1 VAVGTGARRRP
12 LLPIRLPTRLAS
24 KRRIR
29 PQALALI
36 RDGDR
41 ILVERGRD
49 DVKGQTFYRLLGGT
63 IEFGETG
70 AETVRRELL
79 EELGAEIDVG
89 PLLAT
94 IENLFTYEGKAA
106 HELALVYECELRD
119 ETLQA
124 LDECDATE
132 KTSKG
137 TVTHPVSWRRI
148 DSFGSG
154 GDILYP
160 EQLLELLSA

>member
-1 VAVGTGARRRP
+1 
-12 LLPIRLPTRLAS
+12 
-24 KRRIR
+24 
-29 PQALALI
+29 
-36 RDGDR
+36 
-41 ILVERGRD
+41 LVERGRD
-49 DVKGQTFYRLLGGT
+49 DVKGQTFYWLLGGT

-70 AETVRRELL
+70 AETVRRELG
-79 EELGAEIDVG
+79 EELGAEIEVG

-94 IENLFTYEGKAA
+94 IENLFTYEGNAA

-124 LDECDATE
+124 LDEWDAKE

-154 GDILYP
+154 GAILYP
-160 EQLLELLSA
+160 EELLAVLSA